1 MKKGRKEESVPK
13 KEKIHQIGHK
23 NRRKSP
29 WKPEGKKKSVPKKVK
44 IHQISHKNRRK
55 SPWKP
60 DRI

>member
-29 WKPEGKKKSVPKKVK
+29 QKAERIRKSVPKKANFQ
-44 IHQISHKNRRK
+44 QIGHKKAGN
-55 SPWKP
+55 SFWKQ
-60 DRI
+60 IE